1 MNSKRR
7 NSVERTYV
15 VIVPLIAVCI
25 IAVLVGFFNS
35 SVKEVG
41 DSENTG
47 KKYENFNPNNFDD
60 PTNIDNEWMPLRP
73 GMQLVYEGTT
83 LDDEGELQDHRVV
96 INVTDLTKVIEG
108 VRTVVSWDL
117 DYSSGELTEAEL
129 AFFAQDDDGN
139 VWRMGEYPEEYEDGE
154 IADAPCWITGI
165 KGSIAGISMKFNP
178 ELGTPS
184 YSQGYAPDV
193 EFTDRGQVDQI
204 ADEVC
209 VPVDCYE
216 NVLVISETSEAE
228 PDANQLKYFARSFG
242 NIKVGWKGDG
252 EKTQEVL
259 ELVKINKLSS
269 EKMEEVREKA
279 MELEKSAYEQS
290 KDVYGLT
297 SPLEIGRSNVVIDN
311 NR

>member
-60 PTNIDNEWMPLRP
+60 PTKIDNEWMPLRP

-129 AFFAQDDDGN
+129 AFFAQDNDGN

-193 EFTDRGQVDQI
+193 EFTDRGQVDQFV
-204 ADEVC
+204 DKVC
-209 VPVDCYE
+209 VPIDCYE

-228 PDANQLKYFARSFG
+228 LDANQLKYFARSVG
-242 NIKVGWKGDG
+242 NINVGWRGDG

-259 ELVKINKLSS
+259 ELVDIKILSQ
-269 EKMEEVREKA
+269 EEMEEVRERA
-279 MELEKSAYEQS
+279 IELEKNAYNQS

-297 SPLEIGRSNVVIDN
+297 SPMEVRRTSLINLDK
-311 NR
+311 

>member
-15 VIVPLIAVCI
+15 IIVPLVATCI
-25 IAVLVGFFNS
+25 LVVSIGFFGS
-35 SVKEVG
+35 FFIAMDGETIG
-41 DSENTG
+41 I
-47 KKYENFNPNNFDD
+47 KYENFNPKNFDD
-60 PTNIDNEWMPLRP
+60 PTKIDNDWMPLIP
-73 GMQLVYEGTT
+73 GMQYVYEGTT
-83 LDDEGELQDHRVV
+83 LDDEGKSQDHRVV

-108 VRTVVSWDL
+108 VRSVVSWDL
-117 DYSSGELTEAEL
+117 DYSEGQLTEAEL

-154 IADAPCWITGI
+154 LAAAPCWITGI
-165 KGSIAGISMKFNP
+165 KGSTAGISMKFNP

-269 EKMEEVREKA
+269 EEMKEVREKA
-279 MELEKSAYEQS
+279 MELEKNAYKQS

-297 SPLEIGRSNVVIDN
+297 SPMEIRRTALT
-311 NR
+311 NRDK

>member
-1 MNSKRR
+1 
-7 NSVERTYV
+7 
-15 VIVPLIAVCI
+15 
-25 IAVLVGFFNS
+25 
-35 SVKEVG
+35 
-41 DSENTG
+41 
-47 KKYENFNPNNFDD
+47 
-60 PTNIDNEWMPLRP
+60 
-73 GMQLVYEGTT
+73 
-83 LDDEGELQDHRVV
+83 
-96 INVTDLTKVIEG
+96 
-108 VRTVVSWDL
+108 
-117 DYSSGELTEAEL
+117 
-129 AFFAQDDDGN
+129 
-139 VWRMGEYPEEYEDGE
+139 
-154 IADAPCWITGI
+154 
-165 KGSIAGISMKFNP
+165 MKFNP